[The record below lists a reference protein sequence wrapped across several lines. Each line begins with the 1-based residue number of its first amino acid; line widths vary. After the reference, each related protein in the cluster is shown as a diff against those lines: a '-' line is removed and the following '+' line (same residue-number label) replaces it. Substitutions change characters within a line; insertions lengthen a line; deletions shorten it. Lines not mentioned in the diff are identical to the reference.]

1 MSKYKSILEWG
12 PISRVRR
19 NHALEHAT
27 LRILN
32 QKHHGAR
39 LAGYSDVH
47 GFWIV
52 GKVSTDSLQIAVEE
66 ALQRLRNG
74 EASLAIHPNCGTNFA
89 VSGALAGTAA
99 WVAMLGSGQTTRS
112 KLDRLPLVV
121 TLVTLAMVFAQPLGP
136 KFQAK
141 VTTQA
146 NPGDMRVV
154 EIIRYPRNEMT
165 THRVVTQR

>member
-1 MSKYKSILEWG
+1 MSKLTNLLEWG

-27 LRILN
+27 LQVLTR
-32 QKHHGAR
+32 KHPGAR
-39 LAGYSDVH
+39 LAGYSDMQ
-47 GFWIV
+47 GFWVI
-52 GKVSTDSLQIAVEE
+52 GKVSTEDLQLAVEE

-99 WVAMLGSGQTTRS
+99 WIAMLDSGTGLRN

-121 TLVTLAMVFAQPLGP
+121 SLVTVAMVVGQPLGP
-136 KFQAK
+136 RFQEK

-146 NPGDMRVV
+146 NPGELRVV
-154 EIIRYPRNEMT
+154 EISRYPREKMT
-165 THRVVTQR
+165 THRVITQK

>member
-1 MSKYKSILEWG
+1 MSKLSSILEWG

-27 LRILN
+27 LQLLN
-32 QKHHGAR
+32 RKHPGAR
-39 LAGYSDVH
+39 LAGYSDMQ
-47 GFWIV
+47 GFWVI
-52 GKVSTDSLQIAVEE
+52 GTVSTDDLQFTVEE
-66 ALQRLRNG
+66 ALQRLRSG

-99 WVAMLGSGQTTRS
+99 WAAMLGSGKTARE

-121 TLVTLAMVFAQPLGP
+121 MLVTVAMVVSQPLGP

-146 NPGDMRVV
+146 NPGEMRVV
-154 EIIRYPRNEMT
+154 EIIRYPRNEMI